1 MSRCFSNNNTIPIK
15 SSKEHTENKRN
26 NSFFCNYANTK
37 HWTKTNISDENL
49 QITKKNIFSLNHYNK
64 ITKANNHSNYLNL
77 SKGLFNRKLAIHMN
91 QIDEKDVW
99 KKQKL
104 LKKITQRKMLTV
116 KENIDNE
123 NYKNDNCKNNNDN
136 YVYYATNNNIYGMA
150 YLDLPA
156 KQNIYSNFSS
166 FTEDAETKTE
176 LMNKPLKK
184 IIPFCFNLH
193 GNNYIKYPKKTITN
207 FGVGFEMFGDFKETV
222 SHPRKSKDP
231 KITLKG
237 INKGLRNQNWQFDNN
252 RAYFWGGNGMVGS
265 KTKWNKNDS
274 LDIMGIPET
283 NKWTL
288 VMDVKFGGT
297 KDEVVGKKIEDT
309 DGDNFGIGGVDKGK
323 IKEKNDAK
331 IALGEADE
339 EKAARLKLD
348 NEIADLKEQIEAMKE
363 NSVYLF
369 RSYKVF
375 ASKDLDSGVRIRDG
389 FIKLAGLIFN
399 KDDGNKTVDQI
410 QKGYWYSFSFS
421 FDDTKD
427 KANDKI
433 NIHIRKEGENWIKLS
448 TGQTGMG
455 KLNQIIEIKD
465 KIELFK
471 ETYTDH
477 VKGDGMVKSLEGAN
491 WWKKQY
497 WVENGWVK
505 NVYFTTKKLEL
516 DDIKYFKKYECEPI

>member
-91 QIDEKDVW
+91 QIEEKNVW

-104 LKKITQRKMLTV
+104 LKKMTQRKMLTV

-150 YLDLPA
+150 YLNLPA

-166 FTEDAETKTE
+166 FTEDAQTKTE

-193 GNNYIKYPKKTITN
+193 GNNYIKYPEKTITN

-237 INKGLRNQNWQFDNN
+237 INNGLRNENWQFDNN
-252 RAYFWGGNGMVGS
+252 RAYFWGGNGS
-265 KTKWNKNDS
+265 NENPKWNTNDS
-274 LDIMGIPET
+274 LNIVGIPDNT

-297 KDEVVGKKIEDT
+297 KDEVVGEKIVDENN
-309 DGDNFGIGGVDKGK
+309 DNFGIGDKTKGK
-323 IKEKNDAK
+323 IKEKT
-331 IALGEADE
+331 DE
-339 EKAARLKLD
+339 KNGIPDVEENKAARLKLD
-348 NEIADLKEQIEAMKE
+348 NEIADLKEQIKAMNE

-389 FIKLAGLIFN
+389 FIKFAGLIFN
-399 KDDGNKTVDQI
+399 KDDKNKAVNQI
-410 QKGYWYSFSFS
+410 QKGYWYSFSFN
-421 FDDTKD
+421 FDNTKPT
-427 KANDKI
+427 NEKI

-448 TGQTGMG
+448 VKGQTKNG
-455 KLNQIIEIKD
+455 KLNQIIEIND
-465 KIELFK
+465 KIELLK
-471 ETYTDH
+471 ETYTNR
-477 VKGDGMVKSLEGAN
+477 VLGDGMIKSQEGAD

-497 WVENGWVK
+497 WIENGWVK
-505 NVYFTTKKLEL
+505 NVYFTTNNLKL
-516 DDIKYFKKYECEPI
+516 DDIIYFKKYECEPI

>member
-1 MSRCFSNNNTIPIK
+1 
-15 SSKEHTENKRN
+15 
-26 NSFFCNYANTK
+26 
-37 HWTKTNISDENL
+37 
-49 QITKKNIFSLNHYNK
+49 
-64 ITKANNHSNYLNL
+64 
-77 SKGLFNRKLAIHMN
+77 
-91 QIDEKDVW
+91 
-99 KKQKL
+99 
-104 LKKITQRKMLTV
+104 MLTV

-166 FTEDAETKTE
+166 FTEDAETETE

-448 TGQTGMG
+448 TGQTGMK